1 MIQVLSHGQIAFKSV
16 WTKYEEAN
24 HAMKNDQEKFKE
36 ENLTNQLGI
45 QINQLKSKV
54 AEINGTLN
62 FLDKELRECVIKAE
76 NIEMKG
82 KKV

>member
-1 MIQVLSHGQIAFKSV
+1 
-16 WTKYEEAN
+16 
-24 HAMKNDQEKFKE
+24 MKNDQEKFKE
-36 ENLTNQLGI
+36 DNLTNQLGI

-54 AEINGTLN
+54 AEINRTLN

>member
-1 MIQVLSHGQIAFKSV
+1 MSHGQIAFKSV
-16 WTKYEEAN
+16 WTKYGEAN

-54 AEINGTLN
+54 AEINRTLN

>member
-1 MIQVLSHGQIAFKSV
+1 MSHGQIAFKSV
-16 WTKYEEAN
+16 WTKYGEAN

-36 ENLTNQLGI
+36 DNLTNQLGI

-54 AEINGTLN
+54 AEINRTLN